1 MYADTRKPLVVA
13 GSINADLIAKVA
25 RLPAP
30 GETME
35 SQGFDVFPGGKGAN
49 QAAAAARL
57 GYNTFLIGQVGTDA
71 YAGMLRSSLSDCG
84 VDTSLVTSA
93 DGSSGMALI
102 LLQPGGENS
111 IILVG
116 GANTS
121 DNWKITDE
129 ATQAVQTAGA
139 LLLQR
144 EIPEVFNVIFAKIAA
159 SAGVPVILDAGG
171 VTQPIQVDLL
181 SNVSLVSPNETELAR
196 LTNMPTK
203 TMAQVQAAAEALV
216 HSGVNKVL
224 VKLGSKGSMLVDI
237 YGNVL
242 KQKAVPVSD
251 VVDTTGAGDCFTAA
265 FAVAMLEGKNDA
277 EAMSYAS
284 AAASVCIG
292 RAGALPSLPTRQEV
306 EAVLS
311 RQLATATLAAAEDA
325 PSPRAGA
332 FW

>member
-13 GSINADLIAKVA
+13 GSINADLVAKVA

-35 SQGFDVFPGGKGAN
+35 SQGFDVFPGGK
-49 QAAAAARL
+49 
-57 GYNTFLIGQVGTDA
+57 VGTDA

-102 LLQPGGENS
+102 LLQPGGRENS

-129 ATQAVQTAGA
+129 ATQARRRVVLAGGLAVQTAGA

>member
-13 GSINADLIAKVA
+13 GSINADLVAKVA

-35 SQGFDVFPGGKGAN
+35 SQGFDVFPGGK
-49 QAAAAARL
+49 
-57 GYNTFLIGQVGTDA
+57 VGTDA

-129 ATQAVQTAGA
+129 ATQARRRAVQTAGA